1 MGFRPGPMGFKD
13 RPRQHKPSPF
23 TPPFSYPRSKRDTR
37 DQEEDTEEKTGLVVA
52 LFSFFIQEMHD
63 IFENIYAITPSRSK
77 NI

>member
-37 DQEEDTEEKTGLVVA
+37 DQEEDTEEKTGLTVD
-52 LFSFFIQEMHD
+52 LFQFLYSK
-63 IFENIYAITPSRSK
+63 IFMQ
-77 NI
+77 